1 MKTGWEREF
10 IENKKE
16 YFELFESVMSEKQ
29 ETDISFLEK
38 SLCEVI
44 GRKYAVSVASGTDAL
59 FFSLIALGIKAGDEV
74 LVPNFSWIST
84 ASCVSMVGATP
95 VFCDIDL
102 DTYHMSFDSIKRMYT
117 NKTKAI
123 VYPNLFGSMSE
134 TSHLIAFCKEKN
146 IHFVEDACQAIG
158 TNYRN
163 TKAGT
168 LGVASALSFN
178 ANKNVA
184 GIAGG
189 GAFLTDDESLYN
201 TVKKLRVHGD
211 GEILGYN
218 SKMLLLNA
226 RVIDHRLKRMK
237 KWQYIRQR
245 NAEIYNDAFKGLPVA
260 IQNAEH
266 IDHNYHKYV
275 VRFQDKQTRDK
286 IQKLLGATIHYKTPI
301 SENLMFKS
309 LSHRKDTLQ
318 NSQLVCDTIL
328 TLPLNHY
335 TEVRDIYKT
344 IEIIWENI

>member
-16 YFELFESVMSEKQ
+16 YYELFESAMSEKQ

-44 GRKYAVSVASGTDAL
+44 GRKYAVSVANGTDAL

-102 DTYHMSFDSIKRMYT
+102 DTYHMNFDSMKKMYT

-123 VYPNLFGSMSE
+123 VYPHLFGSMSE

-158 TNYRN
+158 TSYRN

-168 LGVASALSFN
+168 LGIASALSFN

-201 TVKKLRVHGD
+201 TVKKLRVHGN

-245 NAEIYNDAFKGLPVA
+245 NAEIYNNALKGLPVA

-286 IQKLLGATIHYKTPI
+286 IQKLLGATVHYKNPI

-309 LSHRKDTLQ
+309 LPHKKDTLQ

-335 TEVRDIYKT
+335 TEVSDIFKC
-344 IEIIWENI
+344 IEVIWENM